1 MAAVCAQVAI
11 VLFRTLSEFYSASL
25 GWSTLPL
32 MVWRFGTIGIGSL
45 CIGALAP
52 RLVQPSQCPS

>member
-1 MAAVCAQVAI
+1 MAI

-32 MVWRFGTIGIGSL
+32 MIWRFGTIGIGSL
-45 CIGALAP
+45 CIGALAA
-52 RLVQPSQCPS
+52 RLVHPAQLPELN